1 MRYSIELLKADILD
15 ELEKISSLEMEFR
28 AIEDKIQMD
37 SDDISFYDRGAIG
50 YILHNFYN
58 GCENIFRLIARFFE
72 NDLGPGG
79 WHSNLLKRMKI
90 EIIGFRPCVI
100 NEELY
105 RLLDDFR
112 GFRHKFRHAYSFELD
127 WEKEQIVAKKL
138 PKTLSLLREQIHRFL
153 QIMDQIE
160 NE

>member
-1 MRYSIELLKADILD
+1 
-15 ELEKISSLEMEFR
+15 
-28 AIEDKIQMD
+28 MD

-58 GCENIFRLIARFFE
+58 GCENIFGLIARFFE
-72 NDLGPGG
+72 NDLGPGA

-90 EIIGFRPCVI
+90 EVVGFRPCVI

-112 GFRHKFRHAYSFELD
+112 AFRHKFRHAYSFELD